1 MDASRVVKTMLAAAG
16 KKQIELAVYFRT
28 TPQNMTNK
36 MTRGSWSTE
45 DLVKAATFCGAQV
58 VVKLPDGNVIT
69 L

>member
-1 MDASRVVKTMLAAAG
+1 MDVSRVVKTMLAAAG
-16 KKQIELAVYFRT
+16 KKQIELAVYFGT